1 MTRYDIAMM
10 CGYNSVEEY
19 EEAEKRDNEIF
30 FGGLKEQKSNVEKEP
45 VKIQGTQEK
54 KYCRMIPLEPDCR
67 GYTDVFICI
76 NCHQHIHLGFIRKEY
91 SGSYCLEC
99 GAKVRD
105 GNTEGKVNELN
116 IKVNRPDGNCL
127 DCKFQYLEDNYYWC
141 SICPGNPEDI

>member
-1 MTRYDIAMM
+1 MVEYIDKEATINAFDSRDEYDDLVNIIREQPAAD
-10 CGYNSVEEY
+10 VQ
-19 EEAEKRDNEIF
+19 EKRYGEII
-30 FGGLKEQKSNVEKEP
+30 S
-45 VKIQGTQEK
+45 
-54 KYCRMIPLEPDCR
+54 LEADSR
-67 GYTDVFICI
+67 GCTNVFICT

-105 GNTEGKVNELN
+105 GDTEGKVNELN